1 MMRLLPVLLLLCVLC
16 PAAGAVMIT
25 EFCPDTWQT
34 GEQDEFLV
42 LEGAGSLAG
51 ILVSDGEGSIR
62 FPAGSRISGQL
73 TIARYATAYRRT
85 HGILPDYEIYDTVAG
100 VPDVIR
106 TGDMRLA
113 NSQDELVLSEN
124 GVVVQTVAWPADV
137 RPREGQVHVCEEG
150 IWDCRPFFIGQ
161 SRLSPATY
169 HDVSLTAFVS
179 PDCARTVLEQA
190 IEDADR
196 YIYANVYEMTD
207 PFIAGRLASCASS
220 GITVAVLLEGGPVG
234 GIPDGESA
242 AAAELIRSGATVLQ
256 MGTTDTAHARY
267 RYTHAKY
274 LLTDGDS
281 VLLTSENFKPGGF
294 PGDGI
299 SGNRGWGVYIEDPG
313 VARYFETVWHEDA
326 EGNDITPFVPRD
338 MAPGDTG
345 GGAYTAGHSPASF
358 SGTVVTPVISPD
370 TSRLIPGLIDSATRT
385 LDIEQAYI
393 TPWPESGENPYL
405 AAAIDAARRGVRV
418 RVLLDSSWFNT
429 DGNNDNDECV
439 AAINALAR
447 EEGLLLEARC
457 AGLEALGLEKIH
469 TKGVIVDG
477 ERVLVSSINW
487 NENSPCFNR
496 EAGVIVDHP
505 GVGAY
510 FTAVFEEDWTASAPA
525 TGKGVDWTKWAAAA
539 GIVAVLAVLGYR
551 RHRL

>member
-1 MMRLLPVLLLLCVLC
+1 MRLVPVLLLLCVFC

-25 EFCPDTWQT
+25 EFCPDTWQN

-42 LEGAGSLAG
+42 LGGTGSLTG
-51 ILVSDGEGSIR
+51 ILISDGEGSIR
-62 FPAGSRISGQL
+62 FPAGSRINGQL
-73 TIARYATAYRRT
+73 TIARYASAYRIT
-85 HGILPDYEIYDTVAG
+85 HGISPDYEIYDTDPG

-106 TGDMRLA
+106 TGDLRLA
-113 NSQDELVLSEN
+113 NSQDELTLTEN

-137 RPREGQVHVCEEG
+137 RPRQGQVHVCEEG
-150 IWDCRPFFIGQ
+150 VWDTRPFFIGQ
-161 SRLSPATY
+161 SRIPPKTY
-169 HDVSLTAFVS
+169 YDVSLTTFVS
-179 PDCARTVLEQA
+179 PDCARTVMERA
-190 IEDADR
+190 IAGADR
-196 YIYANVYEMTD
+196 YICVNVYEMTD
-207 PFIAGRLASCASS
+207 PFISKRLASRASS
-220 GITVAVLLEGGPVG
+220 GITVTVLLEGGPVG

-242 AAAELIRSGATVLQ
+242 AALELLRSGASVLQ

-274 LLTDGDS
+274 LVTDGDA

-299 SGNRGWGVYIEDPG
+299 SGNRGWGVYIEDTG
-313 VARYFETVWHEDA
+313 VAGYFETVWNEDF
-326 EGNDITPFVPRD
+326 EGSDITPFIPK
-338 MAPGDTG
+338 DTAADDTTA
-345 GGAYTAGHSPASF
+345 GAYSAGYSPASF
-358 SGTVVTPVISPD
+358 SGAVVTPVISPD

-405 AAAIDAARRGVRV
+405 EAAIDAARRGVQV

-429 DGNNDNDECV
+429 DGDFDNDECV

-447 EEGLLLEARC
+447 EEGLMLEARC
-457 AGLEALGLEKIH
+457 AGLEALNLDKIH
-469 TKGVIVDG
+469 TKGVIADS

-510 FTAVFEEDWTASAPA
+510 FTAVFEDDWTASAPSA
-525 TGKGVDWTKWAAAA
+525 AKGVDWTKWMAAV
-539 GIVAVLAVLGYR
+539 GIIAVLAVLGYR